1 MWPDGIVVSAPGLDD
16 DPGFF
21 QGVEDLAVQKFVA
34 ESGIEAL
41 DEAVLPRATGC
52 DVCGSGSDRCNPVLN
67 GFGHE
72 LGAVVRPYVLGH
84 APQDEQVRP
93 DIDHVDGLELA
104 VNPDRQAFMGK
115 LVDDVEDAKLL
126 SLMGSVFDK
135 IVGPN
140 MVRVFCPKTDTGP
153 VGEPKPASLWLLLW
167 DFQPLAPPQPLDP
180 LVVHEPA
187 RPAQ

>member
-1 MWPDGIVVSAPGLDD
+1 MRPAGIVVSAPGLDD

-41 DEAVLPRATGC
+41 DEAILPRATGC

-67 GFGHE
+67 GLGHE

-84 APQDEQVRP
+84 APQDEQVRQ
-93 DIDHVDGLELA
+93 DIDHIDGLELA
-104 VNPDRQAFMGK
+104 VNPDRQTFMGK
-115 LVDDVEDAKLL
+115 LVDDVEHAKLL

-140 MVRVFCPKTDTGP
+140 MVRVFCLKTDTGA
-153 VGEPKPASLWLLLW
+153 VGEPEPASLWLLFW